1 MQEYQTDS
9 LSSRLPSLLPEYLRE
24 ESPALESF
32 LKAYF
37 EFLEAEIITLSSQST
52 IDNLSLEDGIG
63 DLLLEDATV
72 TNRFSDESRKIIA
85 ESSSTNP
92 TATASPFFKGEYIV
106 GSKSKSVG
114 KITLV
119 SGDKLYVETIE
130 GHGFQKEETITGRES
145 KQTGVVES
153 FKQNTVLATN
163 RLLDYS
169 DVDRTTEEFLQYFQ
183 NDLIPSLDI
192 GNTVNR
198 RLTIKNIKDLYQ
210 SKGTA
215 DSVKFLMRLLYGED
229 ATIRYPDNETQYISE
244 SGYNEVRRVRVS
256 VDTGLPQATD
266 RLIQYRPDSD
276 FIEAEAIIENVF
288 VDDFDNKEYSLEITI
303 NHSGTFTQHSKVTF
317 IDRDGITEYTGT
329 ILGVIAQVSRDS
341 SSTYV
346 AHDDDGVILLESED
360 GTATGGLL
368 FEQQGIG
375 SMYSMNDVI
384 EFTGSKS
391 NPQAVKARGVVDGLS
406 RGGITKIYVDAE
418 GTGYEGGD
426 LIVFD
431 NQGTSGGGAEA
442 VIGSVGD
449 EVMLEGG
456 TVYGHFEVT
465 ASGGETQVGGPGVFD
480 DNGLPIFFNDADL
493 KVFVNDIE
501 QVPNTTYTIH
511 DYTHKN
517 DRVNFTNALNA
528 GDRVDLFTEFNR
540 LTYEDATNNGDTV
553 ALETTVGNIRSI
565 RINAGGAGYEQV
577 PQCFPGGYIYFNDL
591 SGFIVGEVVTGG
603 TTGATST
610 ILRIEED
617 RNRLVVKR
625 LPTDT
630 GGYQNG
636 ETITGGTSNTVR
648 ACTDTQVTRGE
659 GARLFAYSDDIGGI
673 TSINLINQGSHFH
686 DDGILS
692 DTSFFPMLITTP
704 TATPQQNVRI
714 EGQVSGAT
722 ATIVRYDA
730 TRHILVY
737 KDLDGLFFDNETVTF
752 NNVDSFKILRTNPYN
767 GIGKH
772 AGEGN
777 MQEQFVTDK
786 GQLNNAAN
794 HLQDSFY
801 YQTHS
806 YVIKVAESINKYRS
820 VVKDLLHPA
829 GHIFFGEVG
838 LEKSVTGN
846 VPTSRFVPTVI
857 MVMEPVLYVPDA
869 FSNSLRTYLL
879 HTDLSSTGPEG
890 GVGLLTLDEAGQPVV
905 NTDPRTGG
913 AITEPF
919 TEYGDSSHRN
929 RHMNI
934 LKIVNKSVPSANI
947 QNVRGDVRSVGSIN
961 LTDNQI
967 TLDYHNRKFVA
978 ADQGKIQSLHVHSEE
993 RLVLETGGL
1002 IEIEED
1008 ACLMRAEEQVGA
1020 IVKGEFGSTFISE
1033 DGEFNIRLESATTD
1047 EEKSYFVTEATIDYD
1062 DKYTLTE
1069 DGHRIVFED
1078 GSPLTDEEASENSIT
1093 TYIPFGPTF
1102 KSINTMSGQ
1111 RTYRISYYIK
1121 DEEDDGIMMEDGYGN
1136 LLNEDSIPEGLRI
1149 GDLDYAYPNMFM
1161 PKFKTN
1167 ERKRID
1173 LSYSAYVKSA

>member
-9 LSSRLPSLLPEYLRE
+9 LSSRLPSLLPEYLKE

-52 IDNLSLEDGIG
+52 LDNLSLEDGVG
-63 DLLLEDATV
+63 DLILEDGTV
-72 TNRFSDESRKIIA
+72 SNRFSDESRNIVTEQSI
-85 ESSSTNP
+85 TN
-92 TATASPFFKGEYIV
+92 TEKTASPFIKGEYVV

-119 SGDKLYVETIE
+119 TTDKLYVQTIE

-145 KQTGVVES
+145 LQTAVVES

-163 RLLDYS
+163 KLLDYS

-215 DSVKFLMRLLYGED
+215 ESVKFLMRLLYGED

-244 SGYNEVRRVRVS
+244 SGYNEIRRLRVV
-256 VDTGLPQATD
+256 VDTGLPSATD
-266 RLIQYRPDSD
+266 RIIQYTPNSK
-276 FIEAEAIIENVF
+276 FVEAEAIIENVF
-288 VDDFDNKEYSLEITI
+288 VDNFDAKEYALEITI
-303 NHSGTFTQHSKVTF
+303 NHSGTFTQGSVVTF

-329 ILGVIAQVSRDS
+329 VLGIINQVSRES

-346 AHDDDGVILLESED
+346 SHDDNGVILLEGED
-360 GTATGGLL
+360 EGGLL
-368 FEQQGIG
+368 FEQQGLG
-375 SMYSMNDVI
+375 SLYTKNDII

-391 NPQAVKARGVVDGLS
+391 NHTALNARGAVDGLT
-406 RGGITKIYVDAE
+406 RGGITKIYIDAE
-418 GTGYEGGD
+418 GTGYEGED

-431 NQGTSGGGAEA
+431 NVGTSGGGAEA

-456 TVYGHFEVT
+456 TAYGHFTITATQGQTLFGGAGVT
-465 ASGGETQVGGPGVFD
+465 D
-480 DNGLPIFFNDADL
+480 DNGMAIFFNDADL
-493 KVFVNDIE
+493 VVFKNDIR
-501 QVPNTTYTIH
+501 QTPNTTYTTH
-511 DYTHKN
+511 DYTHRN
-517 DRVNFTNALNA
+517 DRVVFTAGLNA
-528 GDRVDLFTEFNR
+528 GDRVDLYTEFNR
-540 LTYEDATNNGDTV
+540 LTYEDNTNNGDTIV
-553 ALETTVGNIRSI
+553 LETTIGNVRSV
-565 RINAGGAGYEQV
+565 RIKSGGSGYEQV
-577 PQCFPGGYIYFNDL
+577 PACWPGGYIYFNDL
-591 SGFIVGEVVTGG
+591 SGFEVGETVTGG

-636 ETITGGTSNTVR
+636 ETIIGGTTSTSRVNVE
-648 ACTDTQVTRGE
+648 TQVTRGE

-673 TSINLINQGSHFH
+673 TSINLIEQGSHFYS
-686 DDGILS
+686 DGILS
-692 DTSFFPMLITTP
+692 DTSFFPMLISSP
-704 TATPQQNVRI
+704 SAVPQQNVVI
-714 EGQVSGAT
+714 EGQVSGST
-722 ATIVRYDA
+722 ATIVKYDA

-737 KDLDGLFFDNETVTF
+737 KNLSGCFADNETVAF
-752 NNVDSFKILRTNPYN
+752 NNVDTFKILKTNPYN
-767 GIGKH
+767 GIGKF

-786 GQLNNAAN
+786 GQLNTSAN
-794 HLQDSFY
+794 HLQDSLY

-838 LEKSVTGN
+838 LEKSVTGIS
-846 VPTSRFVPTVI
+846 PTSKFVPTI
-857 MVMEPVLYVPDA
+857 ILVMKPVLYVPDA

-879 HTDLSSTGPEG
+879 HADMSSTGPEG
-890 GVGLLTLDEAGQPVV
+890 GVGLLTLDEAGQPVS

-913 AITEPF
+913 GITEPR
-919 TEYGDSSHRN
+919 TEYGDSSHRS

-934 LKIVNKSVPSANI
+934 LKIVNKSVPSVRVD
-947 QNVRGDVRSVGSIN
+947 NVRGVVRSVGSVN
-961 LTDNQI
+961 LMDNQI

-993 RLVLETGGL
+993 KL
-1002 IEIEED
+1002 IMEDGCYIEFEED
-1008 ACLMRAEEQVGA
+1008 ACLMRAEEQLGA

-1047 EEKSYFVTEATIDYD
+1047 EEKTFFVSEATIDFD

-1069 DGHRIVFED
+1069 DGLRLVMED
-1078 GSPLTDEEASENSIT
+1078 GSPITDEESSENSIT

-1102 KSINTMSGQ
+1102 KTINTMSGQ
-1111 RTYRISYYIK
+1111 QTYRISYYIK
-1121 DEEDDGIMMEDGYGN
+1121 DEEDDGILMEDGYGTM
-1136 LLNEDSIPEGLRI
+1136 LNEDSIPEGLRI
-1149 GDLDYAYPNMFM
+1149 SDLDFVYPKMFM